1 MSTKKWIVE
10 LTQEERAE
18 LLNIVK
24 KGKSAAYKTKHAN
37 ILLKA
42 DQGPGGENWTDVEI
56 ADAFNCQ
63 YNTVFNVR
71 KRFVEEGFERALGR
85 NNRKNYQCKLN
96 GEQEAKLTVLACSDP
111 PEGCSRWTMVLLADK
126 MVELGIVESISP
138 VTIHRMLKKMNLS
151 LGR

>member
-10 LTQEERAE
+10 LTQEERTG

-24 KGKSAAYKTKHAN
+24 KGKSAAYKTLHAN

-63 YNTVFNVR
+63 YNTAFNVR

-85 NNRKNYQCKLN
+85 NNRKNYQRKLN

-111 PEGCSRWTMVLLADK
+111 PEGYSRWTMVLLADK

-138 VTIHRMLKKMNLS
+138 VTIHRTLKKTNLS